1 MADQSRLS
9 VYLIALGAF
18 ALGMASYVTAGLIPL
33 IGDAFSV
40 SDATAAQLVT
50 AFTLAYG
57 LGSPV
62 VVALLPGHRQ
72 RLGLLLA
79 LAVFIVANIASALAT
94 NFVSL
99 AVWRAVAGVG
109 AGVYLAMGIAAAAA
123 ITPEAQRGKAIAIIM
138 GGMASGTVLGVPIS
152 LLLAERLGWASAM
165 WLIAGLG
172 CIAYAGLHTKLPALP
187 STPVLSLIR
196 KLAIL
201 KSPHAMAILVVSL
214 LAAIASLGMYT
225 FIAPFMM
232 ATESGAVQS
241 ITGYL
246 WVWGIGG
253 VLGSFLV
260 GPLVDKFIGPVIT
273 LAIML
278 LLSIALISLPF
289 AVSIHPL
296 LTLLPIA
303 LWGAVGWA
311 LQVPQNNELVRTRQ
325 AHGDGDL
332 AVALNE
338 SALYLGSAIGAA
350 SGGIVLAFHLP
361 VSTLAVGA
369 GAIAAA
375 GALVQLA
382 LVVNA
387 KQ

>member
-1 MADQSRLS
+1 M
-9 VYLIALGAF
+9 
-18 ALGMASYVTAGLIPL
+18 
-33 IGDAFSV
+33 
-40 SDATAAQLVT
+40 
-50 AFTLAYG
+50 
-57 LGSPV
+57 
-62 VVALLPGHRQ
+62 
-72 RLGLLLA
+72 
-79 LAVFIVANIASALAT
+79 
-94 NFVSL
+94 
-99 AVWRAVAGVG
+99 
-109 AGVYLAMGIAAAAA
+109 
-123 ITPEAQRGKAIAIIM
+123 
-138 GGMASGTVLGVPIS
+138 
-152 LLLAERLGWASAM
+152 
-165 WLIAGLG
+165 
-172 CIAYAGLHTKLPALP
+172 
-187 STPVLSLIR
+187 
-196 KLAIL
+196 
-201 KSPHAMAILVVSL
+201 
-214 LAAIASLGMYT
+214 
-225 FIAPFMM
+225 
-232 ATESGAVQS
+232 
-241 ITGYL
+241 
-246 WVWGIGG
+246 WGIGG